1 MRILIVS
8 DTHRKHGNLE
18 DVLEK
23 EGPIDL
29 FIHAGD
35 VEEEYYIDAM
45 VECPKH
51 VVAGNNDYFTYL
63 PKEKEFCI
71 GKYKV
76 FLTHGHNYRLY
87 MGTQYLEQA
96 ARQRGV
102 DVVIYGHTHRP
113 NIEHVEGLTIINP
126 GSISEPRQSGRDA
139 TYIIAEVDSKGKIS
153 FDLRAL

>member
-18 DVLEK
+18 AVLEK

-35 VEEEYYIDAM
+35 VEEEYDIDAM
-45 VECPKH
+45 IECPKH
-51 VVAGNNDYFTYL
+51 IVAGNNDYFTYL

-87 MGTQYLEQA
+87 AGTQYLEQA
-96 ARQRGV
+96 ARQRKV
-102 DVVIYGHTHRP
+102 DIVIYGHTHRP
-113 NIEHVEGLTIINP
+113 NIEYKDGLILINP
-126 GSISEPRQSGRDA
+126 GSISEPRQMGRDA
-139 TYIIAEVDSKGKIS
+139 TYIMAEVDSKGQIS
-153 FDLRAL
+153 FEMRNL